1 MVICN
6 YFLIYFLNWWDQF
19 QSASWVS
26 RWQLSLVNCVLL
38 YFFIFFEANLFS
50 HREFFRKTSCPNNF
64 SQNSVHWAIF
74 FFLFL
79 FSHYWWKKTILLMKK
94 TFKMQFYLVLG
105 LKCSLFSLWEKQCIC
120 SEEEYKV
127 ILLTKLLHSRVIV
140 HRQILMKV
148 GKRAWFE
155 TDNIM
160 RNLVLIYGCGRVK

>member
-1 MVICN
+1 MFYYIFS
-6 YFLIYFLNWWDQF
+6 YFLRLIYFLIGN
-19 QSASWVS
+19 
-26 RWQLSLVNCVLL
+26 SLGKLVAQTTLVKIL
-38 YFFIFFEANLFS
+38 YTELFFIFF
-50 HREFFRKTSCPNNF
+50 
-64 SQNSVHWAIF
+64 
-74 FFLFL
+74 

-94 TFKMQFYLVLG
+94 NFKVQFYLVLG

-160 RNLVLIYGCGRVK
+160 RNLVLIYGWGKVK